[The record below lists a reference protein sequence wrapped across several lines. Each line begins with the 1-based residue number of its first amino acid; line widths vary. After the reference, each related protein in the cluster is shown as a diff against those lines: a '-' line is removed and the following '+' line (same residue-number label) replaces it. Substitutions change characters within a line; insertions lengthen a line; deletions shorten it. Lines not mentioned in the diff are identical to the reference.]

1 VEAYSTLASIF
12 TVLSFLAFVGIV
24 LWAYG
29 AGRARSFEEAA
40 NEPFV
45 LPDEVQGGSLR
56 TLTPGPSPVARG
68 ADSARPR
75 RDASNG
81 ELR

>member
-1 VEAYSTLASIF
+1 METYSTLASIF
-12 TVLSFLAFVGIV
+12 TVVSFFAFVGIV
-24 LWAYG
+24 FWAYG
-29 AGRARSFEEAA
+29 AGRKRSFEQAA

-56 TLTPGPSPVARG
+56 ILTPAFSPAAREAG
-68 ADSARPR
+68 STRPR

-81 ELR
+81 EPL